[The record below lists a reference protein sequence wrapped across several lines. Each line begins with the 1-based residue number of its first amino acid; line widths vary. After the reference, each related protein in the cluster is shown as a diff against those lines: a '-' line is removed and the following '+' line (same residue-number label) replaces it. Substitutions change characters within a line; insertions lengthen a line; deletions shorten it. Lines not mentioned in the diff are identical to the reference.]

1 MGIKVNEQALGGC
14 FCFVW
19 GRLFC
24 LGVFF
29 FLFCCVFVS
38 VVLVCFGLLWFCFL
52 LALSTQG
59 LAPTPTKLKDSILI
73 ITVSRHKL
81 L

>member
-1 MGIKVNEQALGGC
+1 
-14 FCFVW
+14 
-19 GRLFC
+19 
-24 LGVFF
+24 
-29 FLFCCVFVS
+29 
-38 VVLVCFGLLWFCFL
+38 LLWFCFL